1 MANHPSALKRQRQN
15 QKRRLRNASSRSKLR
30 TVIKKVEQA
39 VKKDEGVKFLKEAVS
54 QLSKAA
60 QRNLI
65 KKNTA
70 ARRVSRLSK
79 IVNKLV
85 A

>member
-1 MANHPSALKRQRQN
+1 MANHASALKRQRQN
-15 QKRRLRNASSRSKLR
+15 QKRRLRNASVRSKLR
-30 TVIKKVEQA
+30 TVIKKVEKTT
-39 VKKDEGVKFLKEAVS
+39 KKAEGLVVLREAVS
-54 QLSKAA
+54 QLAKAA
-60 QRNLI
+60 KKGIL

-79 IVNKLV
+79 LVNKL